1 MNFAQRA
8 GKDNASMH
16 NIKKENLISN
26 SFYLKDLYFMQKYSK
41 KGDLINILVKRN
53 KAYFSLL

>member
-8 GKDNASMH
+8 GKDNAIMH
-16 NIKKENLISN
+16 KTKKENLISN
-26 SFYLKDLYFMQKYSK
+26 SFYLKDLYLMQKYSK
-41 KGDLINILVKRN
+41 KGDLINILAKRN